1 MLRGMHQLSPA
12 QREALGALLNAAPFA
27 KVVRD
32 LGRRFAERG
41 HELYLVGGTVRD
53 ALLDRT
59 DPKADI
65 DLTTDATP
73 DQILAVVR
81 SGNRGGGVWL
91 QGVRFGTVGV
101 RKGDFKLDITTF
113 RSDSYREDSRKPEVT
128 FGRSIEEDLARRDF
142 TVNAM
147 AMRLPDGPF
156 VDPYGGLVDLAA
168 KRLRTPSS
176 PEVSF
181 DDDPLR
187 MLRAARFAAQLE
199 LAPTPETLAAI
210 AERRGRL
217 RIVSRE
223 RIRDELTKLL
233 LGRAPAKGLWLVVN
247 TGLAEEFLPE
257 LPALALEQDPV
268 HRHKDVLR
276 HTIAVVER
284 ATAFDADKPDLTLRM
299 AALLHDI
306 GKPRTRRVGPEGVT
320 FHLHEVVGAKM
331 AEHRLTELRYPS
343 DFIADVR
350 QLVLLHLRFHTYR
363 LGWSDSA
370 VRRYVR
376 DAGPLLDRLNFM
388 VRSDCTTR
396 NVFKARQLAAYS
408 DELEERIARLEAE
421 EELASIRPP
430 LDGRQVMRLLGI
442 PPGPLVGRALDHL
455 LELRLDRGPMSEEEA
470 VAALRK
476 WAAAQGLKPPEGEPP
491 DAEPPQAEPPQA
503 EPPQAEPPQAEP
515 PQAEPPQAEP
525 PGRG

>member
-1 MLRGMHQLSPA
+1 LFVRKPLELAQDPGAYAAGMHQLSPA

-59 DPKADI
+59 DPEADI

-73 DQILAVVR
+73 DQILTVVR

-128 FGRSIEEDLARRDF
+128 FGRSISEDLARRDF

-156 VDPYGGLVDLAA
+156 VDPHGGLVDLAA
-168 KRLRTPSS
+168 RRLRTPSS

-217 RIVSRE
+217 QIVSRE
-223 RIRDELTKLL
+223 RIRDELSKLL

-284 ATAFDADKPDLTLRM
+284 AAALDADEPDLTLRM

-306 GKPRTRRVGPEGVT
+306 GKPRTRRVGPGGVT

-343 DFIADVR
+343 DLIADVR

-376 DAGPLLDRLNFM
+376 DAGPLLDRLNFL

-430 LDGRQVMRLLGI
+430 LDGRQVMALLGI
-442 PPGPLVGRALDHL
+442 PPGPLVGKALAHL
-455 LELRLDRGPMSEEEA
+455 LELRLDRGPMSEEQA
-470 VAALRK
+470 VAALRD
-476 WAAAQGLKPPEGEPP
+476 WAKEQGLEPP
-491 DAEPPQAEPPQA
+491 DA
-503 EPPQAEPPQAEP
+503 
-515 PQAEPPQAEP
+515 
-525 PGRG
+525 

>member
-1 MLRGMHQLSPA
+1 MSELSQA
-12 QREALGALLNAAPFA
+12 QHEALGALLQEAPFT

-59 DPKADI
+59 SDDMDI

-73 DQILAVVR
+73 DQVLAIVR
-81 SGNRGGGVWL
+81 RWSDGVWL
-91 QGVRFGTVGV
+91 QGVRYGTVGV
-101 RKGDFKLDITTF
+101 RKAGFLLEITTF
-113 RSDSYREDSRKPEVT
+113 RSDTYREDSRKPEVT
-128 FGRSIEEDLARRDF
+128 FGRSISEDLARRDF

-147 AMRLPDGPF
+147 AMKLPDGPF
-156 VDPYGGLVDLAA
+156 VDPHGGLGDLAA

-181 DDDPLR
+181 EDDPLR

-199 LAPTPETLAAI
+199 LVPTPETLAAI
-210 AERRGRL
+210 GERRGRL
-217 RIVSRE
+217 QIVSRE

-233 LGRAPAKGLWLVVN
+233 CGRVPAKGLWLAVQ
-247 TGLAEEFLPE
+247 TGLAAEFLPE

-276 HTIAVVER
+276 HTVAVVER
-284 ATAFDADKPDLTLRM
+284 ATAFDADAPDLTLRM

-306 GKPRTRRVGPEGVT
+306 GKPRTRRVGPDGVS

-331 AEHRLTELRYPS
+331 AERRLTELRYPS

-363 LGWSDSA
+363 LGWTDSA

-376 DAGPLLDRLNFM
+376 DAGPLLDRLNFL

-396 NVFKARQLAAYS
+396 NVFKARQLAGYS

-430 LDGRQVMRLLGI
+430 LDGRQVMTVLGI
-442 PPGPLVGRALDHL
+442 PPGPLVGKALAHL
-455 LELRLDRGPMSEEEA
+455 LELRLDRGPMPQEEA
-470 VAALRK
+470 VQALRD
-476 WAAAQGLKPPEGEPP
+476 WAGEQGLV
-491 DAEPPQAEPPQA
+491 
-503 EPPQAEPPQAEP
+503 
-515 PQAEPPQAEP
+515 
-525 PGRG
+525 

>member
-1 MLRGMHQLSPA
+1 MTQLSPA
-12 QREALGALLNAAPFA
+12 QREALGALLRAAPFA

-32 LGRRFAERG
+32 LGERFAQRG

-53 ALLDRT
+53 ALLDRASP
-59 DPKADI
+59 DV
-65 DLTTDATP
+65 DLTTDASP

-81 SGNRGGGVWL
+81 ARGWDDGVWL
-91 QGVRFGTVGV
+91 QGVRYGTVGV
-101 RKGDFKLDITTF
+101 RKGDFRLEITTF
-113 RSDSYREDSRKPEVT
+113 RSDAYREGSRKPEVT
-128 FGRSIEEDLARRDF
+128 FGRSVEEDLARRDF

-156 VDPYGGLVDLAA
+156 VDPHGGLADLAA
-168 KRLRTPSS
+168 GRLRTPSS
-176 PEVSF
+176 PAVSF
-181 DDDPLR
+181 EDDPLR
-187 MLRAARFAAQLE
+187 MLRAARFGAQLE
-199 LAPTPETLAAI
+199 LTPTPDTVAAI
-210 AERRGRL
+210 AERRDRL

-223 RIRDELTKLL
+223 RIRGELEKLL

-284 ATAFDADKPDLTLRM
+284 TTAFDADDPDLTLRM

-306 GKPRTRRVGPEGVT
+306 GKPRTRRLGPDGVS

-331 AEHRLTELRYPS
+331 AERRLTELRFPA
-343 DFIADVR
+343 DFVADVCR
-350 QLVLLHLRFHTYR
+350 LVLLHLRFHTYR
-363 LGWSDSA
+363 LGWTDSA

-376 DAGPLLDRLNFM
+376 DAGPLLDRLNFL

-430 LDGRQVMRLLGI
+430 LDGRQVMAVLGI
-442 PPGPLVGRALDHL
+442 PPGPLVGKALAHL
-455 LELRLDRGPMSEEEA
+455 LELRLDRGPIPEDQA
-470 VAALRK
+470 VQALRE
-476 WAAAQGLKPPEGEPP
+476 WARAEGLDLP
-491 DAEPPQAEPPQA
+491 DA
-503 EPPQAEPPQAEP
+503 
-515 PQAEPPQAEP
+515 
-525 PGRG
+525 

>member
-1 MLRGMHQLSPA
+1 MLRGMSELSPA

-59 DPKADI
+59 DPEADI

-128 FGRSIEEDLARRDF
+128 FGRSVEEDLARRDF

-147 AMRLPDGPF
+147 AMELPDGPF
-156 VDPYGGLVDLAA
+156 IDPHGGLGDLAA

-217 RIVSRE
+217 QIVSRE
-223 RIRDELTKLL
+223 RVRDELSKLL
-233 LGRAPAKGLWLVVN
+233 LGRVPAKGLWLVVN

-284 ATAFDADKPDLTLRM
+284 ATAFDADEPDLTLRM

-320 FHLHEVVGAKM
+320 FHLHEVVGARM
-331 AEHRLTELRYPS
+331 AEQRLTELRYPS

-376 DAGPLLDRLNFM
+376 DAGPLLDRLNFL

-396 NVFKARQLAAYS
+396 NAFKARQLAAYS

-430 LDGRQVMRLLGI
+430 LDGRQVMELLGI
-442 PPGPLVGRALDHL
+442 PPGPLVGKALAHL

-470 VAALRK
+470 AAELRK
-476 WAAAQGLKPPEGEPP
+476 WAADQGLEPPE
-491 DAEPPQAEPPQA
+491 A
-503 EPPQAEPPQAEP
+503 
-515 PQAEPPQAEP
+515 
-525 PGRG
+525 

>member
-1 MLRGMHQLSPA
+1 MAQHRDAYAAGMQQLSQA
-12 QREALGALLNAAPFA
+12 QREALGALLRAAPFTG
-27 KVVRD
+27 VVRD
-32 LGRRFAERG
+32 LGRRFAGRG

-53 ALLDRT
+53 ALLDRVS
-59 DPKADI
+59 PEADV

-73 DQILAVVR
+73 DQVLTVVR
-81 SGNRGGGVWL
+81 RWSDRVWL
-91 QGVRFGTVGV
+91 QGVRYGTVGV
-101 RKGDFKLDITTF
+101 RKGDFKLEITTF
-113 RSDSYREDSRKPEVT
+113 RSDSYRADSRKPEVT

-156 VDPYGGLVDLAA
+156 VDPHGGLGDLAA
-168 KRLRTPSS
+168 KRLRTPSR

-210 AERRGRL
+210 VGRRDRL
-217 RIVSRE
+217 EIVSRE
-223 RIRDELTKLL
+223 RVRDELSKLL
-233 LGRAPAKGLWLVVN
+233 CGRAPAKGLWLTVN
-247 TGLAEEFLPE
+247 TGLAETFLPE

-284 ATAFDADKPDLTLRM
+284 ATAFDADEPDLTLRM

-306 GKPRTRRVGPEGVT
+306 GKPRTRRVGPDGVS

-331 AEHRLTELRYPS
+331 AEKRLTELRYPA

-376 DAGPLLDRLNFM
+376 DAGPLLDRLNFL

-408 DELEERIARLEAE
+408 DELEERIARLEAA

-430 LDGRQVMRLLGI
+430 LDGRQVMSLLGI
-442 PPGPLVGRALDHL
+442 PPGPLVGKALAHL
-455 LELRLDRGPMSEEEA
+455 LELRLERGPMSEEEA
-470 VAALRK
+470 VEALRD
-476 WAAAQGLKPPEGEPP
+476 WARDQGLEF
-491 DAEPPQAEPPQA
+491 
-503 EPPQAEPPQAEP
+503 
-515 PQAEPPQAEP
+515 
-525 PGRG
+525 PGG

>member
-1 MLRGMHQLSPA
+1 MLRGMSELSPA
-12 QREALGALLNAAPFA
+12 QRAALGALLNAAPFA
-27 KVVRD
+27 RVVRD

-59 DPKADI
+59 DPEADI

-73 DQILAVVR
+73 DQILAVVHA
-81 SGNRGGGVWL
+81 GNRGGGVWL

-101 RKGDFKLDITTF
+101 RKGAFKLDITTF

-128 FGRSIEEDLARRDF
+128 FGRSVEEDLARRDF

-147 AMRLPDGPF
+147 AMKLPDGPF
-156 VDPYGGLVDLAA
+156 IDPHGVLGDLAA

-217 RIVSRE
+217 QIVSRE

-284 ATAFDADKPDLTLRM
+284 ATAFDADEPDLTLRM

-331 AEHRLTELRYPS
+331 AEHRLTELRYSS
-343 DFIADVR
+343 DLIADVR

-376 DAGPLLDRLNFM
+376 DAGPLLDRLNFL
-388 VRSDCTTR
+388 VRADCTTR
-396 NVFKARQLAAYS
+396 NAFKARQLAAYS

-430 LDGRQVMRLLGI
+430 LDGRQVMELLGI
-442 PPGPLVGRALDHL
+442 PPGPLVGKALAHL

-470 VAALRK
+470 AAELRK
-476 WAAAQGLKPPEGEPP
+476 WAADQGLEPPE
-491 DAEPPQAEPPQA
+491 A
-503 EPPQAEPPQAEP
+503 
-515 PQAEPPQAEP
+515 
-525 PGRG
+525 

>member
-1 MLRGMHQLSPA
+1 MLRGMSELSPA

-27 KVVRD
+27 RVVRD

-59 DPKADI
+59 DPAADI

-73 DQILAVVR
+73 DQILALVR

-113 RSDSYREDSRKPEVT
+113 RSDSYREDSRKPEVI
-128 FGRSIEEDLARRDF
+128 FGRSISEDLARRDF

-147 AMRLPDGPF
+147 AMKLPDGPF
-156 VDPYGGLVDLAA
+156 VDPHGGLVDLAA

-199 LAPTPETLAAI
+199 LVPTPETLAAI

-217 RIVSRE
+217 QIVSRE
-223 RIRDELTKLL
+223 RVRDELEKLL

-284 ATAFDADKPDLTLRM
+284 AAALDADEPDLTLRM

-306 GKPRTRRVGPEGVT
+306 GKPRTRKVGPEGVT
-320 FHLHEVVGAKM
+320 FHLHEVVGARM
-331 AEHRLTELRYPS
+331 AEHRLTELRFPS

-376 DAGPLLDRLNFM
+376 DAGPLLDRLNFL

-430 LDGRQVMRLLGI
+430 LDGRQVMTLLGI
-442 PPGPLVGRALDHL
+442 PPGPLVGKALAHL
-455 LELRLDRGPMSEEEA
+455 LELRLDRGPMPEEEA
-470 VAALRK
+470 VAALRD
-476 WAAAQGLKPPEGEPP
+476 WAKEQGLEPP
-491 DAEPPQAEPPQA
+491 DA
-503 EPPQAEPPQAEP
+503 
-515 PQAEPPQAEP
+515 
-525 PGRG
+525 

>member
-1 MLRGMHQLSPA
+1 MTQLSPA
-12 QREALGALLNAAPFA
+12 QREALGALLRAAPFA

-32 LGRRFAERG
+32 LGERFAQRG

-53 ALLDRT
+53 ALLDRASP
-59 DPKADI
+59 DV
-65 DLTTDATP
+65 DLTTDASP

-81 SGNRGGGVWL
+81 AGGWDDGVWL
-91 QGVRFGTVGV
+91 QGVRYGTVGV
-101 RKGDFKLDITTF
+101 RKGDFRLEITTF
-113 RSDSYREDSRKPEVT
+113 RSDTYREGSRKPEVT
-128 FGRSIEEDLARRDF
+128 FGRSVEEDLARRDF

-156 VDPYGGLVDLAA
+156 VDPHGGLADLAA
-168 KRLRTPSS
+168 GRLRTPSS
-176 PEVSF
+176 PAVSF
-181 DDDPLR
+181 EDDPLR
-187 MLRAARFAAQLE
+187 MLRAPRFAAQLE
-199 LAPTPETLAAI
+199 LVPTQDAVAAI
-210 AERRGRL
+210 TERHDRL

-223 RIRDELTKLL
+223 RIRDELEKLL

-247 TGLAEEFLPE
+247 TGLADEFLPE

-284 ATAFDADKPDLTLRM
+284 TTAFDADAPDLTLRM

-306 GKPRTRRVGPEGVT
+306 GKPRTRRVGPDGVS

-331 AEHRLTELRYPS
+331 AERRLTELRFPA
-343 DFIADVR
+343 DFVADVCR
-350 QLVLLHLRFHTYR
+350 LVLLHLRFHTYR

-376 DAGPLLDRLNFM
+376 DAGPLLDRLNFL

-396 NVFKARQLAAYS
+396 NVFKAKQLAAYS

-430 LDGRQVMRLLGI
+430 LDGRQVMALLGI
-442 PPGPLVGRALDHL
+442 PPGPLVGKALAHL
-455 LELRLDRGPMSEEEA
+455 LELRLDRGPIPADEA
-470 VAALRK
+470 VRALRD
-476 WAAAQGLKPPEGEPP
+476 WARAEGLDLPGEG
-491 DAEPPQAEPPQA
+491 
-503 EPPQAEPPQAEP
+503 
-515 PQAEPPQAEP
+515 
-525 PGRG
+525 